1 MKLRRVEFPR
11 NVLQS
16 AAADPASAAWS
27 TIWQQSC
34 HQGTCDPASAVLLP
48 WLSTTI
54 AAFSADR
61 RETPLALAGFIALD
75 ATDADRAAYADDIA
89 ALRAMAVERLP
100 EASDDP
106 AFVYLLQAI
115 LGFDGDETWGKELD
129 HLNDGEVEVRCP
141 ECDEETL
148 VDLSTDDP
156 EVVPGLSSGLA
167 ERLHAQATHAGRGTV
182 ATGMTR
188 LFGRVD
194 CSSCGTR
201 SSVADHLAGS
211 ST

>member
-1 MKLRRVEFPR
+1 MEFSR
-11 NVLQS
+11 DVLQS

-54 AAFSADR
+54 AAFPADR

-75 ATDADRAAYADDIA
+75 ATDADRATYADDIA
-89 ALRAMAVERLP
+89 ALRTMAVERLP
-100 EASDDP
+100 EVSDDP

-141 ECDEETL
+141 ECDEEAL
-148 VDLSTDDP
+148 VDLSGDDP
-156 EVVPGLSSGLA
+156 EILPGLSSELA
-167 ERLHAQATHAGRGTV
+167 ERLHAEATHTGRGAV
-182 ATGMTR
+182 GTGMTR
-188 LFGRVD
+188 LFGRMD
-194 CSSCGTR
+194 CPSCGIR
-201 SSVADHLAGS
+201 FNVADHLAGS
-211 ST
+211 FT